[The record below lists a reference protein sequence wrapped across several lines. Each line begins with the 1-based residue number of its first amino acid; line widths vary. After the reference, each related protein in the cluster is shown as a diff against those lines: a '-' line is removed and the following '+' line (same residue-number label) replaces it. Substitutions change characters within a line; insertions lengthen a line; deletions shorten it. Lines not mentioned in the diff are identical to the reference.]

1 MKYRTS
7 NQDAV
12 SKKNVPVSTLI
23 EVMLQDAFLTNYK
36 IGLGIIDEIIPNE
49 SDNKLVYAQCKVA
62 VQKQN
67 SVSIDGI
74 PQFKDYTPVMARI
87 IRWGNNEQPIT
98 TNIIKGQ
105 LCLLLFTD
113 RPFDNA
119 WTQQP
124 NEETGLIDTVP
135 LSDYRAHNMGD
146 CICIPFSHDVPLTEV
161 TTIKD
166 DVNIVGNLS
175 VDGNVRI
182 TGDLIVEG
190 NIIAS
195 HIEAEDGFT
204 GTKTGQGISVTF
216 NKGICTG

>member
-1 MKYRTS
+1 MQYRTDKTS
-7 NQDAV
+7 IFAGGD
-12 SKKNVPVSTLI
+12 VPDYILTEL
-23 EVMLQDAFLTNYK
+23 MLQDAFLTNYK
-36 IGLGIIDEIIPNE
+36 INLGIIDEIIFNE
-49 SDNKLVYAQCKVA
+49 DDNKLVYARCKIA
-62 VQKQN
+62 IQKQIKVLDN
-67 SVSIDGI
+67 GTPI
-74 PQFKDYTPVMARI
+74 FKDYTPVMARVV
-87 IRWGNNEQPIT
+87 RWGNNKQPLT

-119 WTQQP
+119 WIQQP

-166 DVNIVGNLS
+166 DVNIIGNLS
-175 VDGNVRI
+175 VDGNIHV

-216 NKGICTG
+216 NKGIC